1 MNFEGLSLEQ
11 QNIISTTEGP
21 ILIIAGPGTGKTF
34 TLVKK
39 ILYLLIDKKVAPESI
54 LVTTFTN
61 KAANELKLRI
71 TSELSKEG
79 VILDTSKL
87 KIGTIHSIAMQIVD
101 LKNFTV
107 LEDFEQKYFI
117 YQHLHFFSK
126 IEGFNYLESILN
138 TSSKDLLSN
147 LQKIFNIVSE
157 NSINPSLLIESEH
170 RMLRILGL
178 VYSSYLGFLEKEN
191 KLDFSQIQAKALS
204 IISND
209 SELLAKLHSEIE
221 YIIIDEY
228 QDTNALQNKI
238 LLKLCNTNNNI
249 CVVGDDDQS
258 IYRFRGAEVKN
269 ILNFTNYFSENQ
281 CKVFLLSTNYRSP
294 IDIVNFYS
302 DFMNVDTLKNSRYH
316 KKLTSNKTN
325 SFGSLFKINDSN
337 YLELAKKTG
346 IFIKELL
353 EKNIISD
360 LSEVTFLFRSTKSI
374 SSPEAQI
381 LSKVFKEI
389 GLPVFSPRDGELF
402 KKDEI
407 MLFIGLALSLYREY
421 SKTLYSRDENSKP
434 FEAYE
439 LYYKKCITKFFDF
452 LNKDM
457 TSLFCDDSIAF
468 KEWISTYSLDENSN
482 FLDLFY
488 ESMKFKSIKNI
499 FFYDRESTYF
509 EKDKNRQV
517 HNNISII
524 MNLISNYEKKNKT
537 IFSNNFFL
545 NYFPFLLQCKIN
557 EYEDSENLILDGHV
571 SFLTF
576 HQSKG
581 LEFPIVFLGSLD
593 STPRKYEKNKIIDLL
608 FSSII
613 KKDNYN
619 FKQEEIEDCY
629 RLYYTGFSRAKEFLF
644 LISKDNRNNLDEPYK
659 TPSYIFEEH
668 FDKLPS
674 YSNFWEH
681 YSEYKLKNIENKKHK
696 KVFSYTGDIALYD
709 DCPIKYRFFRNLN
722 FPKKQV
728 QALNF
733 GSLIHLTI
741 EKLHRLYKK
750 DIEINPI
757 KIKEVLREN
766 YAYLK
771 KNLGFSLSK
780 DEGEKAISLINLY
793 CEKDFENFIPVV
805 ETELNLTFV
814 EENYILNGI
823 LDILNK
829 TDTGYNITDLKTNS
843 TRPTNI
849 PENYRKQL
857 LTYKYLAEENGY
869 HIDSLTLQFLS
880 EGSLDKSEVT
890 FSQQEIEDNIKYFD
904 IIINKILNEDFFE
917 KTSNLNKCK
926 YCELKFHCNEA
937 NK

>member
-101 LKNFTV
+101 LKNFIV

-117 YQHLHFFSK
+117 YQHLHFFYK

-138 TSSKDLLSN
+138 SSSRDLLSS
-147 LQKIFNIVSE
+147 LQKIFNIISE
-157 NSINPSLLIESEH
+157 NSIEPTLLIESEH
-170 RMLRILGL
+170 KMLRILGL
-178 VYSSYLGFLEKEN
+178 IYSSYLGFLEEKN
-191 KLDFSQIQAKALS
+191 TLDFSQIQAKALS
-204 IISND
+204 IINND
-209 SELLAKLHSEIE
+209 SELLNKLHNEIK

-228 QDTNALQNKI
+228 QDTNSLQNKI
-238 LLKLCNTNNNI
+238 LLKLCNDNKNI

-269 ILNFTNYFSENQ
+269 ILNFTNYFPEGL
-281 CKVFLLSTNYRSP
+281 CKVFMLSTNYRSP

-302 DFMNVDTLKNSRYH
+302 DFINVEALKNSRYS
-316 KKLTSNKTN
+316 KKLTSNKINT
-325 SFGSLFKINDSN
+325 FGSIFKINDSN
-337 YLELAKKTG
+337 YIELAKKTG
-346 IFIKELL
+346 YFIKELL

-374 SSPEAQI
+374 GSPEAQI

-407 MLFIGLALSLYREY
+407 MLIIGLALSLYKEY
-421 SKTLYSRDENSKP
+421 SKTLYSREENSRIL
-434 FEAYE
+434 EIYE
-439 LYYKKCITKFFDF
+439 LYYKKCINKFSEF
-452 LNKDM
+452 LNRGID
-457 TSLFCDDSIAF
+457 SLFGEDSIAF
-468 KEWISTYSLDENSN
+468 KKWISTYSLNENSS
-482 FLDLFY
+482 FTDLFY
-488 ESMKFKSIKNI
+488 ESLKFKSIKNI
-499 FFYDRESTYF
+499 FFYDKDSTYF
-509 EKDKNRQV
+509 EKDKNKQI

-524 MNLISNYEKKNKT
+524 MNLISNYEKKNNT
-537 IFSNNFFL
+537 IFKSNFFL
-545 NYFPFLLQCKIN
+545 NYLPFLLQCKIN
-557 EYEDSENLILDGHV
+557 EYEDSENLILDGHI

-593 STPRKYEKNKIIDLL
+593 STPKKYEKNKIIDLL

-613 KKDNYN
+613 KKGNYN

-644 LISKDNRNNLDEPYK
+644 LISKDNRENLDEPYK
-659 TPSYIFEEH
+659 TPSYIFQDF
-668 FDKLPS
+668 FDKLPL
-674 YSNFWEH
+674 YSSFLEH
-681 YSEYKLKNIENKKHK
+681 YSEYKLENIENKKHK
-696 KVFSYTGDIALYD
+696 KVFSYTGDIALYN
-709 DCPIKYRFFRNLN
+709 DCPIKYRFFRSLN
-722 FPKKQV
+722 FPKKRI
-728 QALNF
+728 QALTF

-741 EKLHRLYKK
+741 EKLHSLYKK
-750 DIEINPI
+750 EIEISTV
-757 KIKEVLREN
+757 KIKEVLREK
-766 YAYLK
+766 YTYLK
-771 KNLGFSLSK
+771 NNIGFTLTK
-780 DEGEKAISLINLY
+780 EEGEKALSLITVY
-793 CEKDFENFIPVV
+793 CNNNFENFIPVV

-814 EENYILNGI
+814 QENYILNGV

-829 TDTGYNITDLKTNS
+829 TEFGYNITDLKTNS
-843 TRPTNI
+843 TKPTDI
-849 PENYRKQL
+849 PSGYRKQL

-869 HIDSLTLQFLS
+869 HIHSLTLQFLS
-880 EGSLDKSEVT
+880 ENGLDKFEIN
-890 FSQQEIEDNIKYFD
+890 FSQQEIEDNIKCFD
-904 IIINKILNEDFFE
+904 ITINKILKEDFFE
-917 KTSNLNKCK
+917 KTSDLNKCK
-926 YCELKFHCNEA
+926 YCELDFYCN
-937 NK
+937 K